1 MVNES
6 NGYKTRKPKRR
17 LVPLQNRQHA
27 ILSPTYSGT
36 EMKMG
41 REGRE
46 EERMKGEG
54 SEENGNVRWETR
66 RRRQKSRGTGRERGV
81 RKVEG
86 DGGAKGREV
95 RYDCR
100 NEYAFSFGRDA
111 GKGVADVTSP

>member
-54 SEENGNVRWETR
+54 SEENGNVGWETR
-66 RRRQKSRGTGRERGV
+66 RRRQKSRGTGREGGV

-86 DGGAKGREV
+86 DGEPKEWKSDMIV
-95 RYDCR
+95 EMNMLSVLD
-100 NEYAFSFGRDA
+100 EMLV
-111 GKGVADVTSP
+111 KVLQT